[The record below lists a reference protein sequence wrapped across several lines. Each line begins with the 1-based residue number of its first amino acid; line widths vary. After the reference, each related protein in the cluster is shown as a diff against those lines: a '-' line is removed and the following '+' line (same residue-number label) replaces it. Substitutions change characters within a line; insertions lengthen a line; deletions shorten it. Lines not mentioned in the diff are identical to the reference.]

1 MLTGCHGFDRADAP
15 NEPIFNRLMIER
27 VIANAIVMG
36 CLAFAVFKYQLSLG
50 ASDQSARNTTLL
62 LMVLFENVHVLN
74 SRSETRS
81 IFRQYF
87 FGNKFLLFGMLGA
100 QSIHIAAM
108 YTPIIRDTL
117 QLQPVT
123 FNLWLTLLGIALI
136 LIVLDEC
143 HKLLRS
149 P

>member
-1 MLTGCHGFDRADAP
+1 MIYLKWERKTRLCCINHCASSRRNGRISRRAT
-15 NEPIFNRLMIER
+15 
-27 VIANAIVMG
+27 
-36 CLAFAVFKYQLSLG
+36 AFAVFKYQLSLG